1 MHEIERVYL
10 IFSTGLRQK
19 EEVQEILGL
28 YFDGKIDKTLLQVKD
43 DEGFMH
49 HNIIKE
55 DHITIL
61 TEPESQYLSHVTP
74 LGGSGK
80 EIGSAILECLQRMNV
95 DATSIA
101 AVGCDGTVVNTGHKS
116 GAVRLLEESL
126 EKPLQWLICLLHMN
140 ELPLHHLFVKV
151 DGTTAG
157 PKAFSG
163 GIGKLLPHCENMPIT
178 NFKAIETEEEIDQA
192 IAEDLN
198 SDQKYLLEIFNAVK
212 AGEMESNL
220 SHRSP
225 GNLSHSRWLTT
236 ANRIP
241 RLYVATEN
249 PSEQLLTLAT
259 FIMKVYAPMWFRI
272 KCNPSCHYGA
282 KHIFDMISKGLY
294 LP

>member
-10 IFSTGLRQK
+10 MVSTGLRQK

-61 TEPESQYLSHVTP
+61 TKPESQYLSHITP

-80 EIGSAILECLQRMNV
+80 EISSAILECLQRMNV

-126 EKPLQWLICLLHMN
+126 EKTFTVVDMSSAYERTPTAS
-140 ELPLHHLFVKV
+140 FVCQSRWHDSRTKSILWWYWKT
-151 DGTTAG
+151 TTA
-157 PKAFSG
+157 
-163 GIGKLLPHCENMPIT
+163 L
-178 NFKAIETEEEIDQA
+178 
-192 IAEDLN
+192 
-198 SDQKYLLEIFNAVK
+198 
-212 AGEMESNL
+212 
-220 SHRSP
+220 
-225 GNLSHSRWLTT
+225 
-236 ANRIP
+236 
-241 RLYVATEN
+241 
-249 PSEQLLTLAT
+249 
-259 FIMKVYAPMWFRI
+259 
-272 KCNPSCHYGA
+272 
-282 KHIFDMISKGLY
+282 
-294 LP
+294 